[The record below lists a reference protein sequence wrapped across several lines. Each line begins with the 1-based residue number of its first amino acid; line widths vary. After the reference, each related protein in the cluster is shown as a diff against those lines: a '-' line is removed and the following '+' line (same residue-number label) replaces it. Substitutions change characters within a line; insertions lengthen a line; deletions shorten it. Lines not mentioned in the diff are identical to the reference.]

1 MSQVNPPEGT
11 AGSPADPAA
20 NGAEGKLYWRSLE
33 ELADTPEFRDLVER
47 EFAHALPSEEEVTD
61 PLTRRRFLK
70 LMAASLALGGMAGCK
85 GSPVW
90 PVRKIMPYTHRPE
103 DRIPGRPEYYAT
115 MLEIS
120 GHARAVLA
128 KSQDGRPIKIEG
140 NPDHPASMGA
150 ADVFSQASVLSL
162 YDPDRSREI
171 QRRERGTATA
181 KTFVE
186 FLAALK
192 PELDSLRQSQ
202 GAGLAILTEA
212 SSSPTLSEVRAQLA
226 EAFPQMRWVEY
237 EPVSRDA
244 VRAATHSLFGAVLR
258 PHLHLDQA
266 DVVVSI
272 DDDFLGTHPGAVAYS
287 RAFAARRR
295 GEGMA
300 RLHSIECAFTIT
312 GGMADHRHALAPSGI
327 PRAAWC
333 LAAQIVQRGAAL
345 PAGMDY
351 LTSLLGKAPRA
362 EGDLAFVNEIADDL
376 FEHRGHSLI
385 TVGSG
390 QPAPVHAL
398 GYAMNAALG
407 NVGTTLTFTGE
418 VDPDRPSHV
427 DGIASLVQAMNGN
440 LLKTLFI
447 LGGNPAFNA
456 PADIDFTAA
465 LSRVPTSVHL
475 SFDENETS
483 RLSTWHVP
491 RAHALE
497 AWGDARTY
505 DGTVTLAQPLIEPLF
520 DGVSSAE
527 LLASLL
533 QGRPA
538 NGLDLVRQT
547 WEKRFATV
555 PTDME
560 WRRAVHNGFFAGSEL
575 TAVQPSF
582 AVSSWIAKESDFA
595 TTPGKTEIV
604 FLPDLKV
611 YDGRF
616 ANNGWLQEFPDPMT
630 KLTWDNAA
638 IVNPTTAREWG
649 VGQGDRLRIARGNR
663 SLEIATHLSPGQAP
677 GTVALALGYGR
688 TAGGRLAH
696 GAGVDVYP
704 LRTSDAMHFA
714 ADADVSKGSGHYKL
728 ATTQSHHAIFNEQQ
742 GRGEAE
748 RLPLLLREATLSEYQ
763 THPDFAKHRVH
774 EPPLFSLWKDHSYEK
789 THKWGMAI
797 DLTACNGCGAC
808 VMACQAENN
817 IPIVGKS
824 EVSRGREM
832 HWIRID
838 RYFKGDE
845 ELPEVRHQPIPCMQ
859 CETAPCE
866 QVCPVA
872 ATTHSAEGL
881 NDMVYNR
888 CVGTRYC
895 SNNCPYKV
903 RRFNYFNNQTGSLE
917 MRKKRPEGM
926 SGLQSMVYNPD
937 VTVRARGV
945 MEKCTYCV
953 QRIRAVTVPA
963 KNDKRDVK
971 DGEITPACAQT
982 CPTQAIVFGD
992 LNDPESRVR
1001 KMQEDP
1007 RCYAMLAE
1015 INTRPRTQYLAKLT
1029 NPRGGGHEPAAAEH
1043 GAPTHETHGA

>member
-1 MSQVNPPEGT
+1 MSSITPPG
-11 AGSPADPAA
+11 
-20 NGAEGKLYWRSLE
+20 NGKQYWQSLE
-33 ELADTPEFRDLVER
+33 ELADAPEFRDILER
-47 EFAHALPSEEEVTD
+47 EFAHVLPNEAEVSD

-70 LMAASLALGGMAGCK
+70 LMGASLALGGMAGCQ

-90 PVRKIMPYTHRPE
+90 PVRKILPYAHRPE
-103 DRIPGRPEYYAT
+103 DRIPGRAEHYAT

-120 GHARAVLA
+120 GYARSILA

-140 NPDHPASMGA
+140 NPDHPASTGA

-162 YDPDRSREI
+162 YDPDRSRDL
-171 QRRERGTATA
+171 QQRERGTATVRS
-181 KTFVE
+181 FDE
-186 FLAALK
+186 FLAAMK
-192 PELDSLRQSQ
+192 PELDALRAAQ

-212 SSSPTLSEVRAQLA
+212 SSSPTLSEMRAQLS
-226 EAFPQMRWVEY
+226 ESFPQMRWVEY
-237 EPVSRDA
+237 ESISRDA
-244 VRAATHSLFGAVLR
+244 VRAATRALFGAALR
-258 PHLHLDQA
+258 PHLHLEHA
-266 DVVVSI
+266 DVTVSI
-272 DDDFLGTHPGAVAYS
+272 DDDFLGSHPAAVAYS

-295 GEGMA
+295 GEGMT
-300 RLHSIECAFTIT
+300 RLHSLECAYSIT
-312 GGMADHRHALAPSGI
+312 GGMADHRHAMAPSAI
-327 PRAAWC
+327 TRAAWC
-333 LAAQIVQRGAAL
+333 LAAQVVQRGAAL
-345 PAGMDY
+345 PAGMEY
-351 LTSLLGKAPRA
+351 LGDLLEKAPRA
-362 EGDLAFVNEIADDL
+362 EGELAFVAEIADDL
-376 FEHRGHSLI
+376 FAHRGHSLI
-385 TVGSG
+385 TVGSA

-407 NVGTTLTFTGE
+407 NVGTTITFTGE
-418 VDPDRPSHV
+418 SDPERPSHV
-427 DGIASLVQAMNGN
+427 EAIATLAQAMSGN
-440 LLKTLFI
+440 MIKTLVMV
-447 LGGNPAFNA
+447 GGNPAFDA
-456 PADIDFTAA
+456 PADVDFAAA
-465 LSRVPTSVHL
+465 LERVPTSIHL

-483 RLSTWHVP
+483 QRSTWHVP

-520 DGVSSAE
+520 AGVSSIE
-527 LLASLL
+527 LLASLG
-533 QGRPA
+533 QGRPM
-538 NGLDLVRQT
+538 NGADLVRQT

-555 PTDME
+555 PVDGE
-560 WRRAVHNGFFAGSEL
+560 WRRAVHDGFFAGSQF
-575 TAVQPSF
+575 TPVDVSF
-582 AVSSWIAKESDFA
+582 AASSWIAKESDFA
-595 TTPGKTEIV
+595 IAPGKTEIV
-604 FLPDLKV
+604 FITDAKV

-638 IVNPTTAREWG
+638 IVNPKTAREWG
-649 VGQGDRLRIARGNR
+649 VGQGDRLRITRGNR
-663 SLEIATHLSPGQAP
+663 SLEIPTHLVPGQAP
-677 GTVALALGYGR
+677 GTVALAVGYGR
-688 TAGGRLAH
+688 TFGGRLAN
-696 GAGVDVYP
+696 GAGVNVYP
-704 LRTSDAMHFA
+704 LRTTDAMDFA
-714 ADADVSKGSGHYKL
+714 ADAEVSKGSGHEKL

-742 GRGEAE
+742 GRGEVE
-748 RLPLLLREATLSEYQ
+748 RVPLLLREGTLAEYQ
-763 THPDFAKHRVH
+763 AHPDFAKHRVH
-774 EPPLFSLWKDHSYEK
+774 EPPIFSLWGDHQYDK
-789 THKWGMAI
+789 GHKWGMAI

-808 VMACQAENN
+808 VLACQAENN

-824 EVSRGREM
+824 EVTRGREM
-832 HWIRID
+832 HWIRVD

-845 ELPEVRHQPIPCMQ
+845 VEPEVRHQPVPCMQ

-917 MRKKRPEGM
+917 LRQKRPEGV
-926 SGLQSMVYNPD
+926 SALQAMVHNPD

-963 KNDKRDVK
+963 KNDKRAVK

-982 CPTQAIVFGD
+982 CPTEAIVFGD
-992 LNDPESRVR
+992 LNDPQSRVR
-1001 KMQEDP
+1001 KMHDDP

-1015 INTRPRTQYLAKLT
+1015 LNTRPRTQYLAKLT
-1029 NPRGGGHEPAAAEH
+1029 NPQDGGHAPAHGAEPAH
-1043 GAPTHETHGA
+1043 GADPHAPPPETHGA

>member
-1 MSQVNPPEGT
+1 MSSVTPPE
-11 AGSPADPAA
+11 D
-20 NGAEGKLYWRSLE
+20 GKVYWRSLE
-33 ELADTPEFRDLVER
+33 ELADAPEFRELMER
-47 EFAHALPSEEEVTD
+47 EFAHVLPDEAEVSD

-70 LMAASLALGGMAGCK
+70 LMGASLALSGMAGCK

-90 PVRKIMPYTHRPE
+90 PARKILPYAHRPE

-115 MLEIS
+115 MLEI
-120 GHARAVLA
+120 GGYARSILA

-150 ADVFSQASVLSL
+150 ADVFSQASVLAL

-171 QRRERGTATA
+171 QRRERGTATV
-181 KTFVE
+181 KTFDE
-186 FLAALK
+186 FLAAMK
-192 PELDSLRQSQ
+192 PELDALRTAQ
-202 GAGLAILTEA
+202 GAGLAVLTEA
-212 SSSPTLSEVRAQLA
+212 SSSPTLVEMRAQLA

-237 EPVSRDA
+237 EPISRDTA
-244 VRAATHSLFGAVLR
+244 RAATRAMFGAALR
-258 PHLHLDQA
+258 PHLHLEHA
-266 DVVVSI
+266 DVTVSI
-272 DDDFLGTHPGAVAYS
+272 DDDFLGSHPAAVAYS

-295 GEGMA
+295 GEGTMA
-300 RLHSIECAFTIT
+300 RLHSVECAYSIT
-312 GGMADHRHALAPSGI
+312 GGMADHRHALAPSAI
-327 PRAAWC
+327 TQAAWC
-333 LAAQIVQRGAAL
+333 LAAQIVQRGGAL
-345 PAGMDY
+345 PAGMQY
-351 LTSLLGKAPRA
+351 LAPLLDKAPRA
-362 EGDLAFVNEIADDL
+362 EGEFAFVGEIADDL
-376 FEHRGHSLI
+376 LANRGHSLI
-385 TVGSG
+385 TVGPA
-390 QPAPVHAL
+390 QPMAVHAL

-407 NVGTTLTFTGE
+407 NVGTTITFTGE
-418 VDPDRPSHV
+418 SDPDRPSHA
-427 DGIASLVQAMNGN
+427 DAIASLAQAMTGDMV
-440 LLKTLFI
+440 KTLLM
-447 LGGNPAFNA
+447 LGGNPAFDA
-456 PADIDFTAA
+456 PADVDFAAA
-465 LSRVPTSVHL
+465 LERVPTSIHL
-475 SFDENETS
+475 SFDDNETS
-483 RLSTWHVP
+483 QHSTWHVP

-505 DGTVTLAQPLIEPLF
+505 DETVTLAQPLIEPLF
-520 DGVSSAE
+520 DGVSPIE
-527 LLASLL
+527 ILASLV
-533 QGRPA
+533 QGRRM

-555 PTDME
+555 PVDGE
-560 WRRAVHNGFFAGSEL
+560 WRRAVHDGFFANSQSTPVE
-575 TAVQPSF
+575 VSF
-582 AVSSWIAKESDFA
+582 ATSSWIAKEADFA
-595 TTPGKTEIV
+595 TTEGKNEIV
-604 FLPDLKV
+604 FLPDAKV

-638 IVNPTTAREWG
+638 IVNPKTAREWG

-688 TAGGRLAH
+688 TAGGRLGN
-696 GAGVDVYP
+696 GAGVNVYP
-704 LRTSDAMHFA
+704 LRTTDAMNVV
-714 ADADVSKGSGHYKL
+714 ADATVSKGNGHSKL

-748 RLPLLLREATLSEYQ
+748 RLPLLLREATLAEYQ

-774 EPPLFSLWKDHSYEK
+774 EPPLFSLWKDHQYDK
-789 THKWGMAI
+789 THKWGMSI

-808 VMACQAENN
+808 VLACQAENN

-832 HWIRID
+832 HWIRVD

-845 ELPEVRHQPIPCMQ
+845 VQPEVRHQPVPCMQ

-917 MRKKRPEGM
+917 LRKKRPEGV
-926 SGLQSMVYNPD
+926 SALQSMVHNPY

-1015 INTRPRTQYLAKLT
+1015 LNTRPRTQYLAKLT
-1029 NPRGGGHEPAAAEH
+1029 NPVGGGHEPAHGTEPH
-1043 GAPTHETHGA
+1043 GAEAPAHETQGA